1 MATYKAK
8 SFHSS
13 NGVFGFFLQQSYLF
27 LCDDRF
33 LQEIGPIMNSTSTEE
48 TDGIARA
55 YGDGLTIEMPALS
68 SPYGDLSFYNLFDT
82 PNYCVS
88 LSHRLRTSDS
98 DATR

>member
-1 MATYKAK
+1 MVTYKAK
-8 SFHSS
+8 SFDSS

-55 YGDGLTIEMPALS
+55 YGDGLTIEMPASS
-68 SPYGDLSFYNLFDT
+68 SPYGDLTFYNLFDT

-98 DATR
+98 